1 MLVASDFF
9 DGNFW
14 QEWMSGGVDFAPKA
28 GVSEGDR
35 QFDLNIDLPGFKK
48 DDLRVEVK
56 RDQLVIKGERRQEQ
70 RSHNDGYCREERSF
84 GAFERRFTLPD
95 NIDSTNITVGY
106 HDGVLQ
112 VTLPKHEE
120 IAPRRLEING

>member
-9 DGNFW
+9 ERSFW
-14 QEWMSGGVDFAPKA
+14 QEWMSGGAGFAPKA

-48 DDLRVEVK
+48 DDLQVEVK

-70 RSHNDGYCREERSF
+70 RHDDDGYSREERSF
-84 GAFERRFTLPD
+84 GSFERRFALPD
-95 NIDSTNITVGY
+95 SVDSTNITVDY
-106 HDGVLQ
+106 RDGVLQ

-120 IAPRRLEING
+120 VAPRRLEIGG